1 MTRKCLLTQS
11 AEEVVTEAWLEP
23 IGATVKSHQAA
34 SELVLVLWA
43 TTSDAY
49 CDFSLSENQIN
60 APPPLKGENPKQP
73 PAVNRHAA
81 LTPAASLSLTSHWLN
96 SDVINSS
103 LMHIV
108 FARRGEHSF
117 VSAWR

>member
-1 MTRKCLLTQS
+1 MTRECLLTQS
-11 AEEVVTEAWLEP
+11 AEELVTEAWLEP

-43 TTSDAY
+43 TTWDAY

-60 APPPLKGENPKQP
+60 APLPLKGK
-73 PAVNRHAA
+73 AR
-81 LTPAASLSLTSHWLN
+81 LSLTSHGLN

-117 VSAWR
+117 VSASR